1 MSVCVSM
8 CIHVQCTY
16 IARLLSL
23 TVCVCMRDMF
33 VYKCVHVLVCTCVL
47 VYLYISLLFS
57 PPQPFPV
64 LITRRLSTE
73 TPAYDAFSR
82 FSISAVFL
90 TSCY

>member
-57 PPQPFPV
+57 PPLPSPPLPFSLSQLTPV
-64 LITRRLSTE
+64 NHSVTFREKCDVNTR
-73 TPAYDAFSR
+73 
-82 FSISAVFL
+82 
-90 TSCY
+90 